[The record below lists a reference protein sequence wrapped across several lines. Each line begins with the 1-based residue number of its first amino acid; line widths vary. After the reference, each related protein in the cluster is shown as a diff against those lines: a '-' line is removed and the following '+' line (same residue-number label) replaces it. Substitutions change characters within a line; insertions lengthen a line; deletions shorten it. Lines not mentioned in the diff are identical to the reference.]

1 MALLLYSCLS
11 AKLIPVRQKLKRTS
25 VVLFFNFSYGTT
37 MKRLLLLAL
46 SLFIMPALAA
56 NQTNIPSPDQ
66 HNEIAIFAG
75 GCFWCME
82 PPFDKIDGVLSTTSG
97 YTSGHK
103 ENPTYKEV
111 SAGTTGHTEAIQI
124 VFDPNKISYAELL
137 EVFWKNIDPV
147 AVDRQFCDR
156 GTQYRSGIYYRDTA
170 QEQAARQSLQQLQ
183 QNKPFEGEI
192 TTEIVAA
199 TKFYPAEEY
208 HQDYYIKNPLRYK
221 YYRYS
226 CGRDK
231 RLSELWGEK

>member
-1 MALLLYSCLS
+1 
-11 AKLIPVRQKLKRTS
+11 
-25 VVLFFNFSYGTT
+25 

-56 NQTNIPSPDQ
+56 NQTNILSPDQ
-66 HNEIAIFAG
+66 HNETAIFAG

-82 PPFDKIDGVLSTTSG
+82 PSFDKIDGVISTTSG

-103 ENPTYKEV
+103 KDPTYKEV
-111 SAGTTGHTEAIQI
+111 SAGTTGHTEAIQVI
-124 VFDPNKISYAELL
+124 FDSNKISYTELL
-137 EVFWKNIDPV
+137 NVFWRNIDPV

-156 GTQYRSGIYYRDTA
+156 GTQYRSGIYYHDTA
-170 QEQAARQSLQQLQ
+170 QEQAAKQSLQQLQ